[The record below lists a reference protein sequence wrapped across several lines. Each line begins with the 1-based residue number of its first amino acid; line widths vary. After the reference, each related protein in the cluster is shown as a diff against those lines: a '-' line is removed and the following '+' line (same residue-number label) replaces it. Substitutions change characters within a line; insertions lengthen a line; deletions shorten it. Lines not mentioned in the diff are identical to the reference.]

1 MKAPYFTVLIDAYNY
16 GRYVEEAVSSVLA
29 QDFPREE
36 REILV
41 VDDGSTDDTAAR
53 LRKLGSAIRYLYKSN
68 GGQASAFNYG
78 FANAR
83 GEVIALLDADDVW
96 LPEKLSRTYEAF
108 QQNPAAG
115 MAYHRLYRWDGA
127 NGTEAD
133 RYFTAVSGFVPESRS
148 ALLQYPMAST
158 SCIAFRRASVEKL
171 LPVPEV
177 LRSQAD
183 AFLTALIIFVAPV
196 VAVRDYLGK
205 YRLHATNL
213 FQTTA
218 AKPSR
223 EQIQHRTAMRT
234 ALLAEIQKWLH
245 RSGHDLRSADLRAY
259 FAQWK
264 RAQEHDGFL
273 LEAPGRWKYFRHL
286 LGYPWTY
293 GEIMTWRHRV
303 YSYMRACSAL
313 VLGYHHLHLFDDARR
328 KRKEW
333 LASSSEETLVAFP
346 AKAKAAAATK
356 S

>member
-1 MKAPYFTVLIDAYNY
+1 MKGPYFTVLIDAYNY

-29 QDFPREE
+29 QDFPRAE

-53 LRKLGSAIRYLYKSN
+53 LRRFGNAIRYLYKSN

-96 LPEKLSRTYEAF
+96 LPNKLTRLREVF
-108 QQNPAAG
+108 ENNPAAG
-115 MAYHRLYRWDGA
+115 MAYHRLYWW
-127 NGTEAD
+127 NGGSETEAD
-133 RYFTAVSGFVPESRS
+133 RCFIPVSGRVPESRA

-158 SCIAFRRASVEKL
+158 SCLAFHRTALEKL

-183 AFLTALIIFVAPV
+183 AFLTALIIFIAPII
-196 VAVRDYLGK
+196 AVEDHLGQ
-205 YRLHATNL
+205 YRIHATNL
-213 FQTTA
+213 FQTAA
-218 AKPSR
+218 AKPSHA
-223 EQIQHRTAMRT
+223 QIEHRMAMRA
-234 ALLAEIQKWLH
+234 ALLGEIQKWLL
-245 RSGHDLRSADLRAY
+245 RNGHDLRSADLRAY
-259 FAQWK
+259 QAQWK
-264 RAQEHDGFL
+264 RAQKQDGFL
-273 LEAPGRWKYFRHL
+273 FDAPSRWKYFRHL

-293 GEIMTWRHRV
+293 GEIMTRRHRL
-303 YSYMRACSAL
+303 YTHIRACSAL

-328 KRKEW
+328 RIKEW
-333 LASSSEETLVAFP
+333 MASSSAKSLVAIP